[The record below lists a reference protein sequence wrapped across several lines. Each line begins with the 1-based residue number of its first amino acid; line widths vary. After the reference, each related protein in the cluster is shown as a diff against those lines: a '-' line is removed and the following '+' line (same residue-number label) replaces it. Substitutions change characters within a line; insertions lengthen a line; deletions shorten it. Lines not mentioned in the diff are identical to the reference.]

1 MYVDNVELL
10 YVDNV
15 ELECVDKLK
24 ILGLTVD
31 KHLTWKHHISNLCSN
46 LSSLTGLLWR
56 IRNYLS
62 DEMKILFHNSF
73 ILSRLDYCICVWGGA
88 SKSYLDKLN
97 RVLKRVACIILNVS
111 FNEMDSSTMF
121 YILKWLNIFDRVD
134 FKRSIYMYKI
144 THDLVPQTL
153 SESFCSQN

>member
-1 MYVDNVELL
+1 MIISTRQRAKNLGKRSLTLHVDNI
-10 YVDNV
+10 

-24 ILGLTVD
+24 ILGLTID
-31 KHLTWKHHISNLCSN
+31 KHLTWKHHINNLCSN

-97 RVLKRVACIILNVS
+97 HALKRVARIILNVS

-121 YILKWLNIFDRVD
+121 YTLKWINTFDRVILNVA
-134 FKRSIYMYKI
+134 FICIK
-144 THDLVPQTL
+144 
-153 SESFCSQN
+153 

>member
-1 MYVDNVELL
+1 M

-24 ILGLTVD
+24 ILGLTID
-31 KHLTWKHHISNLCSN
+31 KHLTWNHHISNLCSK
-46 LSSLTGLLWR
+46 SLTGLLWR

-97 RVLKRVACIILNVS
+97 RVLKCVACIILNVS

-134 FKRSIYMYKI
+134 FNVVFICIK
-144 THDLVPQTL
+144 
-153 SESFCSQN
+153 